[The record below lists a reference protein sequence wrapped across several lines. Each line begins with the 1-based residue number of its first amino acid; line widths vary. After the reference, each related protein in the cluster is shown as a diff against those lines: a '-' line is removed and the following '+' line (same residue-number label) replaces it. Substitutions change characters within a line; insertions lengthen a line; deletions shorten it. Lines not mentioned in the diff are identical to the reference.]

1 LAKLPVQGGGEGAE
15 GPSLDEVAAA
25 GREALAEGA
34 HEEAYAI
41 FTEILGVDP
50 EHRGALAGMIEAL
63 VALDR
68 KDEAQAIHASLSDE
82 QKDDPAFERVAT
94 LLAIVAEARDPEE
107 VVALRNAVDA
117 DPANHAARFDLANAL
132 MAAGDRDG
140 AADALLAIIA
150 ADRDWNEGAARTQ
163 LLIVFEAAGAA
174 SDLARQ
180 GRRRLSAILFS

>member
-1 LAKLPVQGGGEGAE
+1 
-15 GPSLDEVAAA
+15 
-25 GREALAEGA
+25 
-34 HEEAYAI
+34 
-41 FTEILGVDP
+41 
-50 EHRGALAGMIEAL
+50 L

-82 QKDDPAFERVAT
+82 QKDDPAFERIAT

-140 AADALLAIIA
+140 AADALLAIISA
-150 ADRDWNEGAARTQ
+150 ERDWNDGAARSR
-163 LLIVFEAAGAA
+163 LLEIFGLIGLEDPWVAAT
-174 SDLARQ
+174 
-180 GRRRLSAILFS
+180 RRRLSAVLFG